1 MPRGD
6 MKLRLN
12 LSTTPLDNKRPF
24 LAATGVLAVVGLLT
38 FLLLGHAAYTS
49 WRSSRDLRAE
59 ISRWQTEIRAN
70 REKQA
75 ALEVYFQTAQAKQVL
90 DRAAFLNSLIGQR
103 SFPWTKVF
111 MDLEQILPPGVRVVN
126 ISPKLEN
133 GRAQVEL
140 TIGAES
146 DESKIK
152 FLQNLERSKVFS
164 DIQVKDDRH
173 SDQISGGDKITVQL
187 TAWYSTT

>member
-1 MPRGD
+1 
-6 MKLRLN
+6 
-12 LSTTPLDNKRPF
+12 
-24 LAATGVLAVVGLLT
+24 
-38 FLLLGHAAYTS
+38 
-49 WRSSRDLRAE
+49 
-59 ISRWQTEIRAN
+59 
-70 REKQA
+70 
-75 ALEVYFQTAQAKQVL
+75 
-90 DRAAFLNSLIGQR
+90 
-103 SFPWTKVF
+103 
-111 MDLEQILPPGVRVVN
+111 VRVVS

-152 FLQNLERSKVFS
+152 FLQNLERSKAFS

-173 SDQISGGDKITVQL
+173 ADQQSTGDRITVSL

>member
-1 MPRGD
+1 VPPGN

-24 LAATGVLAVVGLLT
+24 LAATGALAAVGLLT

-75 ALEVYFQTAQAKQVL
+75 ALEAYFQTAQAKQVL

-103 SFPWTKVF
+103 SFPWTKIF

-152 FLQNLERSKVFS
+152 FLQNLERSKAFS

-173 SDQISGGDKITVQL
+173 SDQLSGGDKITVQL

>member
-1 MPRGD
+1 

-24 LAATGVLAVVGLLT
+24 LAATGVLAAVGVLT
-38 FLLLGHAAYTS
+38 FLLLGHAAYSS
-49 WRSSRDLRAE
+49 WRSSRALRSE
-59 ISRWQTEIRAN
+59 ISRWETEIQAN
-70 REKQA
+70 REKQS
-75 ALEVYFQTAQAKQVL
+75 ALEVYFQTAQARQVL

-111 MDLEQILPPGVRVVN
+111 MDLEQILPPGVRVVS

-146 DESKIK
+146 DDSKIK

-164 DIQVKDDRH
+164 DIEVKDDRH
-173 SDQISGGDKITVQL
+173 TEQTAAGDKITVQL

>member
-1 MPRGD
+1 

-24 LAATGVLAVVGLLT
+24 LAATGALAAVGLLT
-38 FLLLGHAAYTS
+38 FLLLGHAAYSS
-49 WRSSRDLRAE
+49 WRSSRQLRSE

-70 REKQA
+70 RDRQA
-75 ALEVYFQTAQAKQVL
+75 ALEAYFQTAEAKQVL

-111 MDLEQILPPGVRVVN
+111 MDLEQILPPGVRVVS
-126 ISPKLEN
+126 ISPKLES

-152 FLQNLERSKVFS
+152 FLQSLERSKVFS
-164 DIQVKDDRH
+164 DIQVKDDRR
-173 SDQISGGDKITVQL
+173 SDQPGSDKITVQL

>member
-1 MPRGD
+1 

-24 LAATGVLAVVGLLT
+24 LATTGALAAIGLLT

-59 ISRWQTEIRAN
+59 ISRWQTEMRAN
-70 REKQA
+70 REKQST
-75 ALEVYFQTAQAKQVL
+75 LEAYFQTTQAKQVL

-126 ISPKLEN
+126 ISPKLDN

-140 TIGAES
+140 TVGAES
-146 DESKIK
+146 DEAKIK

-173 SDQISGGDKITVQL
+173 NEQNSGNDRITVQL

>member
-1 MPRGD
+1 

-12 LSTTPLDNKRPF
+12 LSTAPLDNKRPF
-24 LAATGVLAVVGLLT
+24 LAAAGALGVVGLLV
-38 FLLLGHAAYTS
+38 FVLLGHAAYTS

-59 ISRWQTEIRAN
+59 ISRWQGEIRVN

-75 ALEVYFQTAQAKQVL
+75 ALEAYFQTAQAKQVL
-90 DRAAFLNSLIGQR
+90 DRAGFLNSLIGQR
-103 SFPWTKVF
+103 SFPWTKIF

-126 ISPKLEN
+126 ISPKLDN

-140 TIGAES
+140 TVGAES

-164 DIQVKDDRH
+164 DIQVKADRRA
-173 SDQISGGDKITVQL
+173 DQQSTGDKITVQL

>member
-1 MPRGD
+1 

-12 LSTTPLDNKRPF
+12 LSTAPLDNKRPF
-24 LAATGVLAVVGLLT
+24 LAAAGALGVVGLLV
-38 FLLLGHAAYTS
+38 FVLLGHAAFTS

-59 ISRWQTEIRAN
+59 ISRWQGEIRVN

-75 ALEVYFQTAQAKQVL
+75 ALEAYFQTAQAKQVL

-103 SFPWTKVF
+103 SFPWTKIF

-126 ISPKLEN
+126 ISPKLDN
-133 GRAQVEL
+133 GRAQVQL
-140 TIGAES
+140 TVGAES

-164 DIQVKDDRH
+164 DIQVKDDHRA
-173 SDQISGGDKITVQL
+173 DQQSGGDKITVQL

>member
-1 MPRGD
+1 M
-6 MKLRLN
+6 
-12 LSTTPLDNKRPF
+12 
-24 LAATGVLAVVGLLT
+24 
-38 FLLLGHAAYTS
+38 
-49 WRSSRDLRAE
+49 
-59 ISRWQTEIRAN
+59 RAN
-70 REKQA
+70 REKQST
-75 ALEVYFQTAQAKQVL
+75 LEAYFQTTQAKQVL

-111 MDLEQILPPGVRVVN
+111 MDLEQILPPGVRIAN

-146 DESKIK
+146 DEAKIK

-173 SDQISGGDKITVQL
+173 SDQASGADKITVQL

>member
-1 MPRGD
+1 

-12 LSTTPLDNKRPF
+12 LSTAPLDNKRPF
-24 LAATGVLAVVGLLT
+24 LAATGALAAVGLLT
-38 FLLLGHAAYTS
+38 FLLLGHAAYSS
-49 WRSSRDLRAE
+49 WRSSRDLRSE

-70 REKQA
+70 RDRQSTLDA
-75 ALEVYFQTAQAKQVL
+75 YFQTAEAKQVL

-111 MDLEQILPPGVRVVN
+111 MDLEQILPPGVRVVS
-126 ISPKLEN
+126 ISPKLES

-152 FLQNLERSKVFS
+152 FLQSLERSKVFS
-164 DIQVKDDRH
+164 DIQVKDDRR
-173 SDQISGGDKITVQL
+173 SDQPGSDKITVQL

>member
-1 MPRGD
+1 

-12 LSTTPLDNKRPF
+12 LSTTPLANKRPF
-24 LAATGVLAVVGLLT
+24 LAATGVLAAVGVLT
-38 FLLLGHAAYTS
+38 FLLLGHAAYRS

-59 ISRWQTEIRAN
+59 ISRWETEIHTN

-75 ALEVYFQTAQAKQVL
+75 ALESYFQTAQAKQVL

-164 DIQVKDDRH
+164 DIQVKDDHRA
-173 SDQISGGDKITVQL
+173 DQQSGGDKITVQL

>member
-1 MPRGD
+1 

-12 LSTTPLDNKRPF
+12 LSTAPLDNKRPF
-24 LAATGVLAVVGLLT
+24 LAATSVLAAVGVLT
-38 FLLLGHAAYTS
+38 FLLLSHAAYTS
-49 WRSSRDLRAE
+49 WRSSRDLRSE
-59 ISRWQTEIRAN
+59 ISRWQTEIRTN

-75 ALEVYFQTAQAKQVL
+75 VLEAYFQTTQAKQVL

-126 ISPKLEN
+126 ISPKLES

-173 SDQISGGDKITVQL
+173 SEQLAGGDKITVQL
-187 TAWYSTT
+187 TAWYSTI